1 MQEKDYKDLQ
11 KAVTDPADKQVV
23 DFLLGKEFNKED
35 IRELTAILLLNTF
48 KYEGLRIREA
58 IDNLIEVIRTVGEE
72 YEAFQ
77 FTNIILPGKVVTI
90 KGIVNKTGVVK
101 EINENVATIKLFTGE
116 ILEIHDMYN
125 VLTVI

>member
-1 MQEKDYKDLQ
+1 MQEKDYSDLQ

-48 KYEGLRIREA
+48 KFKGLRIREA

-77 FTNIILPGKVVTI
+77 FTNIILQGKVVTI